1 MLVVIVIMG
10 ILVAVTIPAVTSLMK
25 SGGLNAATREV
36 SNSLSL
42 ARQYA
47 ITKRTT
53 TRVIF
58 PYYNTGASG
67 TNLAPWYQSYSVIDM
82 GPPISYLSKWE
93 LLPNGAVFMGNNPLS
108 SSSSSIDGLQSGS
121 LPFPSTNLP
130 VTLATL
136 AYIEFKPTGAAG
148 QAGTLTITEGFMNAG
163 TPTFTSIS
171 GGAVVNVT
179 TVSVDNLVGRIAV
192 NRP

>member
-1 MLVVIVIMG
+1 
-10 ILVAVTIPAVTSLMK
+10 
-25 SGGLNAATREV
+25 
-36 SNSLSL
+36 
-42 ARQYA
+42 
-47 ITKRTT
+47 
-53 TRVIF
+53 
-58 PYYNTGASG
+58 
-67 TNLAPWYQSYSVIDM
+67 M

-108 SSSSSIDGLQSGS
+108 SSSSIDGLQSGS
-121 LPFPSTNLP
+121 LPFPSNNAP
-130 VTLATL
+130 VASLG
-136 AYIEFKPTGAAG
+136 YIEFKPTGAAG
-148 QAGTLTITEGFMNAG
+148 QSGTLTITEGFMNAG